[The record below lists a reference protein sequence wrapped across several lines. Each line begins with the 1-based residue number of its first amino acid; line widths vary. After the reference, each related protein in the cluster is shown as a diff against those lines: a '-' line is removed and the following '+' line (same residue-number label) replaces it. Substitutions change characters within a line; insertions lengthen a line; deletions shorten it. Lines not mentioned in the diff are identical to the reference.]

1 MSQGDFVATV
11 ETEVD
16 AFLGAGTRLVWV
28 VNPFRKT
35 VTVYR
40 PAGEPRLH
48 VLGDVLDGED
58 VLTGFDVTVREIFA

>member
-16 AFLGAGTRLVWV
+16 AFLGAGTRLVWG

-35 VTVYR
+35 VKFFA
-40 PAGEPRLH
+40 PLAGR
-48 VLGDVLDGED
+48 GC
-58 VLTGFDVTVREIFA
+58 TS